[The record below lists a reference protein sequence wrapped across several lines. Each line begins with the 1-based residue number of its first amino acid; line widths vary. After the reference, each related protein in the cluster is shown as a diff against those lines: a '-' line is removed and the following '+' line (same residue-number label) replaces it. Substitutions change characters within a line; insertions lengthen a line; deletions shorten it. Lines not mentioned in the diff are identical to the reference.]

1 MDNDGFLVRD
11 DICLGGG
18 DTVVVGALAGR
29 VKVVGYTVVGA
40 RLSDTPFFTY
50 VGHCTEALAEARLI
64 EEGSPGALYDLWIL
78 TGGDRMPE
86 VAKAMRSAA
95 RAAMIYG

>member
-1 MDNDGFLVRD
+1 MDNDGFLFRK
-11 DICLGGG
+11 DICLSGG
-18 DTVVVGALAGR
+18 DTIVVGALAGR
-29 VKVVGYTVVGA
+29 VKVVGYIVVGA

-64 EEGSPGALYDLWIL
+64 EEGSPGALWLL

-95 RAAMIYG
+95 RVARIYG

>member
-1 MDNDGFLVRD
+1 MYDDGFLVREN
-11 DICLGGG
+11 ICLSGG
-18 DTVVVGALAGR
+18 DTIVVGALAGR

-50 VGHCTEALAEARLI
+50 VGHSPEALAEARLI

-78 TGGDRMPE
+78 AGGDRMPE

-95 RAAMIYG
+95 RVAMIYG

>member
-1 MDNDGFLVRD
+1 MRNDGFLVRK
-11 DICLGGG
+11 DICLSGG
-18 DTVVVGALAGR
+18 DTIVVGALAGR
-29 VKVVGYTVVGA
+29 VKVAGYTVVGA

-50 VGHCTEALAEARLI
+50 VGHSTEALAEARLI

-78 TGGDRMPE
+78 AGGDRMPE

-95 RAAMIYG
+95 RAARIYG